1 MNSWRAEPTNFA
13 SRTSSESSKCSK
25 KDKHSHRRLDGPE
38 VLPALPDDR
47 DAPASQLGG
56 GGLFFL
62 HRSGTQTLDPI
73 GSIRAARTMTKI
85 VKNSHRGSMRTKKP
99 ALG

>member
-1 MNSWRAEPTNFA
+1 
-13 SRTSSESSKCSK
+13 
-25 KDKHSHRRLDGPE
+25 
-38 VLPALPDDR
+38 
-47 DAPASQLGG
+47 
-56 GGLFFL
+56 
-62 HRSGTQTLDPI
+62 LDPI